1 MPVHHVRKEEL
12 PPCALP
18 QLEARSDGGTLY
30 VCHPTENLWDLHR
43 ARGLLLVGSA
53 RKITG
58 STSAVT
64 VCFQENVFL
73 FAHHFTE
80 EGFANSLSLP

>member
-18 QLEARSDGGTLY
+18 QLEARSDGGSLH
-30 VCHPTENLWDLHR
+30 VRHPAENLWDLHG
-43 ARGLLLVGSA
+43 ARGLLLVGKWLET
-53 RKITG
+53 R

-64 VCFQENVFL
+64 VCFQENVFVYSP
-73 FAHHFTE
+73 FYRRRVC
-80 EGFANSLSLP
+80 